1 MLNLLNKKLRGKTIK
16 IFGPPGTGKTENL
29 LKRVQRYLK
38 QGIEPEEICYIS
50 FTNKAVDECISRI
63 RKKFSDIDE
72 DRFKYFKTLHSLA
85 RQQFAEI
92 PVLDPKVDLL
102 TFHTQ
107 YGTIKINFKE
117 TWDDQ
122 KVYNNWSLQLY
133 DRASNMKVD
142 PITLYKKQT
151 RKGAR
156 LQQFKS
162 IIAGYEQFKTMEME
176 NGQRTPDRLDFT
188 DMVEKFI
195 KDGGALSI
203 KVLMVDE
210 AQDLTPLQWDM
221 VVKLAKTVWRVY
233 IAGDDDQ
240 AIYEWNG
247 ANVEHFQSFPGRN
260 VILKKSVRL
269 NKNVHFFSKCL
280 LTGMKDNRV
289 EKEFYSNDKEGK
301 IFYWNNLKK
310 VPWHLDGSWL
320 VLARINDVKRELQQ
334 QAKDMS
340 LYYQDVKGNKSF
352 DMNQF
357 QAIEFWQKICDGG
370 SITREEACILYE
382 YLLNIDHGFRS
393 QDSKKWSFA
402 HPNQVFNF
410 DELHLRC
417 GMREGKGNW
426 LDIFKRKFKDRDKQY
441 FIKIMREKIDLT
453 KPPKII
459 IDTIHQVKGGEADN
473 VVLSSKCNFP
483 SHFDKK
489 NIKEKVKELRVWYT
503 GATRSKGTLHLLGTH
518 HQYNFP
524 LGKYYKLYEANY
536 DKQRYI

>member
-29 LKRVQRYLK
+29 LKRVQRYLN

-133 DRASNMKVD
+133 DRARNMKVD

-260 VILKKSVRL
+260 AILKKSVRL

-503 GATRSKGTLHLLGTH
+503 GATRSKGTLHLLGTY

-536 DKQRYI
+536 DRQKHI

>member
-1 MLNLLNKKLRGKTIK
+1 MSHSLNKKLRGKTIK

-29 LKRVQRYLK
+29 LRRVQRFLK
-38 QGIEPEEICYIS
+38 QGILPEEICYIS
-50 FTNKAVDECISRI
+50 FTNKAVNECVGRI
-63 RKKFSDIDE
+63 RKKFNEYDD
-72 DRFKYFKTLHSLA
+72 DAFKYFRTLHSLA

-92 PVLDPKVDLL
+92 PVLDPRADLL
-102 TFHTQ
+102 MFHTQ
-107 YGTIKINFKE
+107 YGTVKVNFKNE
-117 TWDDQ
+117 YDDV
-122 KVYNNWSLQLY
+122 KVYNNWSLQIY
-133 DRASNMKVD
+133 DRARNMKVD
-142 PITLYKKQT
+142 PVWLYKQQP
-151 RKGAR
+151 RKAVR

-162 IIAGYEQFKTMEME
+162 IVAGY
-176 NGQRTPDRLDFT
+176 
-188 DMVEKFI
+188 
-195 KDGGALSI
+195 
-203 KVLMVDE
+203 E

-221 VVKLAKTVWRVY
+221 VVKIAKSVWRVY

-247 ANVEHFQSFPGRN
+247 AEVEYFQTFPGRN

-269 NKNVHFFSKCL
+269 NKDVHFFSKCL
-280 LTGMKDNRV
+280 LQGMKNNRI
-289 EKEFYSNDKEGK
+289 EKEFYSNEKDGA
-301 IFYWNNLKK
+301 IYYWNTLKK
-310 VPWHLDGSWL
+310 VPWNLTGNWL
-320 VLARINDVKRELQQ
+320 ILARINDVKKELQEE
-334 QAKDMS
+334 AKNLS

-357 QAIEFWQKICDGG
+357 QAIQYWEKICEGG
-370 SITREEACILYE
+370 SITREEACIMYE

-417 GMREGKGNW
+417 GMTDSKGPW
-426 LDIFKRKFKDRDKQY
+426 LKIFKRKFKEKDKQY
-441 FIKIMREKIDLT
+441 FLKMIREGVDLSQ
-453 KPPKII
+453 PPKII

-483 SHFDKK
+483 SHFEKK
-489 NIKEKVKELRVWYT
+489 NLQEKIKELRVWYT

-518 HQYNFP
+518 HQFNFP

-536 DKQRYI
+536 VR

>member
-1 MLNLLNKKLRGKTIK
+1 MYLRKG
-16 IFGPPGTGKTENL
+16 F
-29 LKRVQRYLK
+29 
-38 QGIEPEEICYIS
+38 EPEEICYIS
-50 FTNKAVDECISRI
+50 FTNKAVDECVSRI
-63 RKKFSDIDE
+63 RKKFKDIDE
-72 DRFKYFKTLHSLA
+72 DRFKYFRTLHSLA

-102 TFHTQ
+102 NFHTE

-117 TWDDQ
+117 SWDDQ

-133 DRASNMKVD
+133 DRARNMKVD
-142 PITLYKKQT
+142 PVWLYKKQT
-151 RKGAR
+151 RKGVR

-162 IIAGYEQFKTMEME
+162 IVAGYEQFKTMEME

-188 DMVEKFI
+188 DMVEKFVS
-195 KDGGALSI
+195 DGGGLPI
-203 KVLMVDE
+203 KILMVDE

-221 VVKLAKTVWRVY
+221 VVKLAKNVWRVY

-247 ANVEHFQSFPGRN
+247 ADVEHFQKFPGRN
-260 VILKKSVRL
+260 IILKKSVRL
-269 NKNVHFFSKCL
+269 NKQVHFFSKCL
-280 LTGMKDNRV
+280 LLGMKDNRI
-289 EKEFYSNDKEGK
+289 EKEFYSNQKEGD

-310 VPWHLDGSWL
+310 VPWDLEGSWL

-334 QAKDMS
+334 EAKELS

-352 DMNQF
+352 EVNQY
-357 QAIEFWQKICDGG
+357 QAIQYWEKICEGG
-370 SITREEACILYE
+370 SLNREEACIMYQ

-393 QDSKKWSFA
+393 QDSKRWSFA

-417 GMREGKGNW
+417 GMREEKGNW

-441 FIKIMREKIDLT
+441 FKKLMREKIDLSQ
-453 KPPKII
+453 PPKII

-483 SHFDKK
+483 SHFEKK
-489 NIKEKVKELRVWYT
+489 NSKEKAKELRVWYT
-503 GATRSKGTLHLLGTH
+503 GATRSKGTLHLLGTY

-524 LGKYYKLYEANY
+524 LGKYYKTYEANY
-536 DKQRYI
+536 GRA

>member
-1 MLNLLNKKLRGKTIK
+1 MSRSLKQKLHGKTIK

-29 LKRVQRYLK
+29 LKRVQRFLK
-38 QGIEPEEICYIS
+38 QGFEPEDICYIS
-50 FTNKAVDECISRI
+50 FTNKAVDECVSRI

-72 DRFKYFKTLHSLA
+72 DRFKYFRTLHSLA

-102 TFHTQ
+102 NFHTE

-117 TWDDQ
+117 SWDDQ

-133 DRASNMKVD
+133 DRARNMKVD
-142 PITLYKKQT
+142 PVSLYKKQT
-151 RKGAR
+151 RKGVR

-162 IIAGYEQFKTMEME
+162 IVAGYEQFKTMEME

-188 DMVEKFI
+188 DMVEKFVS
-195 KDGGALSI
+195 DGGGLPI
-203 KVLMVDE
+203 KILMVDE

-221 VVKLAKTVWRVY
+221 VVKLAKNVWRVY

-247 ANVEHFQSFPGRN
+247 ADVEHFQTFPGRN
-260 VILKKSVRL
+260 IILKKSVRL
-269 NKNVHFFSKCL
+269 NKQVHFFSKCL
-280 LTGMKDNRV
+280 LLGMKDNRI
-289 EKEFYSNDKEGK
+289 EKEFYSNQKEGD

-310 VPWHLDGSWL
+310 VPWDLEGSWL

-334 QAKDMS
+334 EAKELS

-352 DMNQF
+352 EVNQY
-357 QAIEFWQKICDGG
+357 QAIQYWEKICEGG
-370 SITREEACILYE
+370 SLNREEACIMYQ

-393 QDSKKWSFA
+393 QDSKRWSFA

-417 GMREGKGNW
+417 GMREEKGNW

-441 FIKIMREKIDLT
+441 FKKLMREKIDLSQ
-453 KPPKII
+453 PPKII

-483 SHFDKK
+483 SHFEKK
-489 NIKEKVKELRVWYT
+489 NSKEKAKELRVWYT
-503 GATRSKGTLHLLGTH
+503 GATRSKGTLHLLGTY

-524 LGKYYKLYEANY
+524 LGKYYKTYEANY
-536 DKQRYI
+536 GRA